1 VPSAEPAPQA
11 PASLT
16 EIAPG
21 SVDDLVAL
29 TPASSRPDKEGKGG
43 GESLFTVILAF
54 SANLLIA
61 VAKTVAAVM
70 TGSASMVAE
79 SAHSWAD
86 TGNEIFLLI
95 AQKRSQKG
103 RDDSHPLGYGREAF
117 VWSMFAAFGL
127 FTAGAVVSISHG
139 ITELRDPEPGGDFLV
154 AYIVLAISFVLEG
167 TSFTQAF
174 RQSRKDA
181 HAYGRSIVSF
191 ILNTSNTTLRAVF
204 FEDFAALI
212 GILIAGTGIVLHQ
225 VTGSP
230 VPDAIGSIGVGVLLG
245 VVAVIL
251 IDRNRRFLVGEAV
264 PADLQRQVL
273 GFLLKRPE
281 VERVT
286 YLHLEFV
293 GPSRYYL
300 VAAVDVVGEST
311 ETKVAYLLRK
321 VEDAMEEQEVIEEA
335 VLTLS
340 TPEDVAITLPV
351 LSPGT

>member
-1 VPSAEPAPQA
+1 VHSAEPAPQA

-54 SANLLIA
+54 TANLLIA
-61 VAKTVAAVM
+61 VAKSVAAVM

-139 ITELRDPEPGGDFLV
+139 ITELRNPEPGSDFLV

-167 TSFTQAF
+167 TSFLQAF

-204 FEDFAALI
+204 FEDSAALL

-264 PADLQRQVL
+264 PVDLQRQVL
-273 GFLLKRPE
+273 GFLLTRPE

-321 VEDAMEEQEVIEEA
+321 VEAAMEEQEVIEEA

-340 TPEDVAITLPV
+340 TPEDAAITIPD
-351 LSPGT
+351 LSPSA

>member
-1 VPSAEPAPQA
+1 MPPEPS
-11 PASLT
+11 STTSGLT
-16 EIAPG
+16 QTDPG
-21 SVDDLVAL
+21 TSEDLVAL
-29 TPASSRPDKEGKGG
+29 TPASSRPDDEGKGG

-54 SANLLIA
+54 AANLLIA
-61 VAKTVAAVM
+61 VAKSVAAIM

-79 SAHSWAD
+79 AAHSWAD

-95 AQKRSQKG
+95 AQKRSQRG
-103 RDDSHPLGYGREAF
+103 RDERHPLGYGREAF

-139 ITELRDPEPGGDFLV
+139 ISELRNPEPGSDFLI

-167 TSFTQAF
+167 TSFAQAF

-181 HAYGRSIVSF
+181 RAYGRGTLKFV
-191 ILNTSNTTLRAVF
+191 LNTSNTTLRAVF
-204 FEDFAALI
+204 FEDSAALI
-212 GILIAGTGIVLHQ
+212 GILIAATGIVLHE

-230 VPDAIGSIGVGVLLG
+230 VPDALGSIGVGLLLG

-264 PADLQRQVL
+264 PDDARALVL
-273 GFLLKRPE
+273 GFLLDQPE

-293 GPSRYYL
+293 GPARYYL
-300 VAAVDVVGEST
+300 VAAVDIIGEDK
-311 ETKVAYLLRK
+311 ETTVAYRLRE
-321 VEDAMEEQEVIEEA
+321 VERELEAEDVIEEA
-335 VLTLS
+335 VITLS
-340 TPEDVAITLPV
+340 TPEDASITR
-351 LSPGT
+351 